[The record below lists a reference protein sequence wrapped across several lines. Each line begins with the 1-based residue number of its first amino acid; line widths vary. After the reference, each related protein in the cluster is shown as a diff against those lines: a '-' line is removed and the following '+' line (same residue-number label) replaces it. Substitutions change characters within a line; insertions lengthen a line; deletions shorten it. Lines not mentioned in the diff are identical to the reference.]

1 MRRREGFTL
10 VELLVVIA
18 IVALLLALLLPS
30 LNQAREAARHT
41 QCGMQQ
47 RSMYNAAAVYA
58 ADNRQRLPDKGGAY
72 GLPVYPSQGPAGL
85 RSVDNSL
92 VYGGW
97 ILNAPQYN
105 NGAQRSGFVN
115 WARDYL
121 NLAPKTW
128 DNFVGYTGSLPVN
141 YFGFTSTNTLLHCP
155 ADKVR
160 GGTGDD
166 GTNQPNTYISYL
178 MNGFGAFNNY
188 YGLWP
193 LPTGYPVIDRM
204 RDTYNVN
211 AGVGRNLVFLDLANH
226 LDGGNYT
233 AIDGAVTRFRNA
245 DAAYFQPGGA
255 GTPGW
260 YRPIGFTIIFASNHD
275 STGLPSADAYGE
287 TPLQLAQYWHPST
300 GALYQDG
307 GTLGR
312 SILDAWGYTV
322 NGK

>member
-1 MRRREGFTL
+1 MRSREGFTL
-10 VELLVVIA
+10 VEMLVVIA
-18 IVALLLALLLPS
+18 IVALLVALLLPALS
-30 LNQAREAARHT
+30 QAREAARHT

-58 ADNRQRLPDKGGAY
+58 TDNRQRLPDKGGAY

-85 RSVDNSL
+85 RSSDNAL

-115 WARDYL
+115 WTRDYL
-121 NLAPKTW
+121 NL
-128 DNFVGYTGSLPVN
+128 TGRLWESGSYV
-141 YFGFTSTNTLLHCP
+141 GFTNTNTLLHCP

-160 GGTGDD
+160 AGTGNDAVS
-166 GTNQPNTYISYL
+166 QPNTYISYL

-188 YGLWP
+188 YGP
-193 LPTGYPVIDRM
+193 ATGAPTGYPVIDRI

-211 AGVGRNLVFLDLANH
+211 GGVGRNLVFLDLANH

-233 AIDGAVTRFRNA
+233 AFDGAVMRFRNA

-260 YRPIGFTIIFASNHD
+260 YRPIGFTIIFASNHNA
-275 STGLPSADAYGE
+275 TGSPDAYTYAE
-287 TPLQLAQYWHPST
+287 TPLQLAQYWHPTT
-300 GALYQDG
+300 GTLYQDG

-312 SILDAWGYTV
+312 RILDAWGYTV